1 MEGESNEW
9 QRRIDEL
16 RKQVAV
22 LKAVAESEKR
32 EQEAERKVL
41 KSDLAE
47 SLAHNEAAAEQRHK
61 DTYKVIMFVG
71 FAVAGVTVAAV
82 GVGVAFISVYLQLLL
97 PGG

>member
-1 MEGESNEW
+1 MS
-9 QRRIDEL
+9 
-16 RKQVAV
+16 AM
-22 LKAVAESEKR
+22 
-32 EQEAERKVL
+32 

-47 SLAHNEAAAEQRHK
+47 SLTRNEAAITRNEVAIAQSAAAAEQRHK